1 MATLH
6 DALASRS
13 MTAFLGA
20 ALQNDTIRGAAMKV
34 AEKRLYRR
42 IVERNIYDQPL
53 RGQMDK
59 FYLMRNMLHALDTA
73 LREKRISPQVGASF
87 FKVML
92 GSVFAD
98 DISQRVEITM
108 REGPGSAPPS
118 FLTISPTKTCNLR
131 CTGCYASSSAHDA
144 EILDY
149 EVLDRIV
156 SEKTALW
163 NSHFTVISGGEPL
176 MYRSRGK
183 GLLDLAREHSDN
195 YFMFYTNGTLIDQN
209 MAEALA
215 EVGNMSPAISVE
227 GMEAE
232 TDARRGKG
240 VHHKILRAFQSLQ
253 EAGVPFGISA
263 TATRFNAETLV
274 SDRFVDFYFGEQK
287 AMYGWIFHYMP
298 IGRRFT
304 LDLMITPQQR
314 RMMYEREQ
322 RFIRDRGVFL
332 ADFWNSGT
340 VSDGCISAG
349 RTGGYFYID
358 WNGNVTPCVFFP
370 YSTHNILEVYRNGGD
385 LNTVLHSP
393 FFDSIRKWHRAYG
406 YLQPA
411 DRVKNRIVPCAIR
424 DHYRMAHSTIER
436 FGARPIDEAA
446 AEALK
451 DEIYREDLIAYGE
464 AVGAATDD
472 IWEQEYVGPEK
483 VRRMEQKDHEVAA
496 G

>member
-6 DALASRS
+6 DVLASRS
-13 MTAFLGA
+13 MTAILGA
-20 ALQNDTIRGAAMKV
+20 AFQNDTIRGAAMKV
-34 AEKRLYRR
+34 AEKRLYHR
-42 IVERNIYDQPL
+42 IVEQNIYDQPL

-59 FYLMRNMLHALDTA
+59 FYLMRNMLHELDTA
-73 LREKRISPQVGASF
+73 LKEKRISPQVRTSF

-98 DISQRVEITM
+98 DISERVATTM
-108 REGPGSAPPS
+108 REGPGAAPPS
-118 FLTISPTKTCNLR
+118 FLTISPTKICNLR
-131 CTGCYASSSAHDA
+131 CTGCYASSSAYDA
-144 EILDY
+144 ETLSYD
-149 EVLDRIV
+149 VLDRIV

-176 MYRSRGK
+176 MYRSQGK
-183 GLLDLAREHSDN
+183 TLLDLARKYSDN
-195 YFMFYTNGTLIDQN
+195 YFMFYTNGTLIDRN

-240 VHHKILRAFQSLQ
+240 VYDKILRAFQNLR

-263 TATRFNAETLV
+263 TATRFNAEVLV

-304 LDLMITPQQR
+304 LDLMITPEQR

-322 RFIRDRGVFL
+322 ILIRDRGVFL
-332 ADFWNSGT
+332 ADFWNSGS

-370 YSTHNILEVYRNGGD
+370 YSTHNIIEVYRNGGD
-385 LNTVLHSP
+385 LNTILHSP
-393 FFDSIRKWHRAYG
+393 FFESIRTWQRAYG

-424 DHYRMAHSTIER
+424 DHHRMARSAIER

-451 DEIYREDLIAYGE
+451 DDAYQEGLIAYGK
-464 AVGAATDD
+464 AVAAATDD

-483 VRRMEQKDHEVAA
+483 ARRMGQKDHEVAA